1 MRRNN
6 ERRKKCKE
14 EVRRKTDTTRR
25 KRSPVPG
32 LVGAA
37 DPAAL
42 FGDDESEVHPQPAVS
57 GTSMRPHMSSWLHD

>member
-1 MRRNN
+1 MRGERNA
-6 ERRKKCKE
+6 
-14 EVRRKTDTTRR
+14 

-42 FGDDESEVHPQPAVS
+42 LGDDESEVHPQSAVS
-57 GTSMRPHMSSWLHD
+57 GTGMRPHMSSWLHDRELDLNTHTH